1 MKALLLLTVLC
12 GMLFATTGCAT
23 PAYSASERRAQIFRN
38 WDYEFKQITDDFDH
52 LMLLRPASH
61 LTIWNVQ

>member
-1 MKALLLLTVLC
+1 MKVLALLVLLS
-12 GMLFATTGCAT
+12 GMLSLSTGCYT
-23 PAYSASERRAQIFRN
+23 PAYSPSERRAQIFRN
-38 WDYEFKQITDDFDH
+38 WDYEAKQAVDDFDH